1 MVEFTYL
8 DGSLI
13 HINSLLAVAVY
24 TCKDEGTR
32 IYLFGDLEWVIE
44 KKNCGRVIK
53 MLESRQL

>member
-13 HINSLLAVAVY
+13 HYWLLLCTHVR
-24 TCKDEGTR
+24 R